1 MPELDQYRERIAAL
15 VAGIE
20 ARAAEMREATGRPA
34 LGPKAVRTQKRHDRP
49 AKPKKSP
56 APLFHAASKK
66 VRIELYRAYGEFLGA
81 FRTAAEKLRAGVRDA
96 VFPAGSFPPALPWV
110 SG

>member
-1 MPELDQYRERIAAL
+1 M
-15 VAGIE
+15 
-20 ARAAEMREATGRPA
+20 MREATGRPA
-34 LGPKAVRTQKRHDRP
+34 LGPEAVRTQKRHDRP

-81 FRTAAEKLRAGVRDA
+81 FRTAAEKLRAGMRDV
-96 VFPAGSFPPALPWV
+96 VFPAGSFPPALPWAGCRSR
-110 SG
+110 SGRMYALDLLPQK